1 MMEFEYNGAHHLW
14 ARNTRLLCPSEGR
27 QATNGSNY
35 ERSSWLWHSEE
46 VLTNL
51 PWRFLG
57 LETEFCYTC
66 EPVPRESPV
75 KDWVRT
81 PTRGK
86 SVKDDWRAWLPEAK
100 AHVFR
105 DHVHQLESNYVM
117 LSVSLD
123 EAIELEQLGQP
134 GKSQQAVGITSSLCK
149 LLTQTLGGLL
159 RALSEHAKHY
169 GTIPNAVPLDPA
181 NFQGQRGQ
189 RSARMSSLLNH
200 VLLSQRLQFLHKLST
215 LEEMVEDLGKD
226 FRHAADDLAEG
237 ASLNPPKMWAAVDA
251 GHYDLNTCL
260 REAIVVF
267 KSFLIALPEDQLG
280 AFQNAV
286 REQSQF
292 NEPAS
297 LSRSS
302 VPS

>member
-1 MMEFEYNGAHHLW
+1 M
-14 ARNTRLLCPSEGR
+14 
-27 QATNGSNY
+27 
-35 ERSSWLWHSEE
+35 
-46 VLTNL
+46 
-51 PWRFLG
+51 
-57 LETEFCYTC
+57 
-66 EPVPRESPV
+66 
-75 KDWVRT
+75 KDCVR
-81 PTRGK
+81 PPARGK
-86 SVKDDWRAWLPEAK
+86 AVKDDWRAWLPEAK
-100 AHVFR
+100 AQVFR
-105 DHVHQLESNYVM
+105 NQVHQLESSYVM

-123 EAIELEQLGQP
+123 EAIELEQMGQP
-134 GKSQQAVGITSSLCK
+134 GKSQQAVGITSGLCK

-237 ASLNPPKMWAAVDA
+237 TSLNPPKMWAEVDSD
-251 GHYDLNTCL
+251 HYDLNTCL

-267 KSFLIALPEDQLG
+267 KSFLIALPESQLG
-280 AFQNAV
+280 AFQNTV
-286 REQSQF
+286 REQSQLL
-292 NEPAS
+292 EAG
-297 LSRSS
+297 
-302 VPS
+302 VPSLPRVIRHRRMTAIAGE